1 MTPTSVWPMA
11 QDNPLLGILL
21 MIGFCVVAP
30 MGDAVAK
37 LLGES
42 QPLGQ
47 MLIIRFAV
55 QCVLLL
61 PLVAVTGRAW
71 RLSGR
76 LLRLA
81 TLRTGLHIL
90 GIGMMFTALRYLPL
104 ADAVAIAFVMPF
116 ILLILGRYILGEEVG
131 MRRLAACVIGFIG
144 TLMVIQPSFAEVGL
158 PALLPLGVAV
168 NFAVFIM
175 VTRQLAPH
183 TDPIGLQ
190 MASGAIATLILVPAV
205 LLMQPLGLQIT
216 DFAPIRGNDAV
227 LLFAIGALGTTA
239 HLLMTWSLR
248 YAPSA
253 TLAPIQYLEIPVA
266 AVIGFLIFDDWP
278 DGLAAIGIVITVAA
292 GLYIVM
298 RERAIARAQPRAHA
312 PLPPVPPEA

>member
-1 MTPTSVWPMA
+1 MA

-55 QCVLLL
+55 QFVLLL
-61 PLVAVTGRAW
+61 PLVALTGRIW

-76 LLRLA
+76 LLWLA
-81 TLRTGLHIL
+81 ALRTGLHII

-131 MRRLAACVIGFIG
+131 MRRLAACVVGFIG
-144 TLMVIQPSFAEVGL
+144 TLMVIQPSFVEVGL

-190 MASGAIATLILVPAV
+190 MASGAMATVALVPVV
-205 LLMQPLGLQIT
+205 LLMQPLNLEIS
-216 DFAPIRGNDAV
+216 DFAPIDGDDAF
-227 LLFAIGALGTTA
+227 LLFAIGALGTLG

-253 TLAPIQYLEIPVA
+253 TLAPIQYIEIPVA

-278 DGLAAIGIVITVAA
+278 DGLAAVGIVITVAA
-292 GLYIVM
+292 GLYIVL
-298 RERAIARAQPRAHA
+298 RERAIARARPQEHA
-312 PLPPVPPEA
+312 PLPPIPPEA

>member
-1 MTPTSVWPMA
+1 MA

-216 DFAPIRGNDAV
+216 DFAPIRGHDAV

>member
-1 MTPTSVWPMA
+1 MS
-11 QDNPLLGILL
+11 QDRPLLGILL

-37 LLGES
+37 LLGET
-42 QPLGQ
+42 QPLGP
-47 MLIIRFAV
+47 LLLFRFAV
-55 QCVLLL
+55 QTILLV
-61 PLVAVTGRAW
+61 PLVWLTGRAW

-81 TLRTGLHIL
+81 ALRTFLHII
-90 GIGMMFTALRYLPL
+90 GIGMMFSALRYLPL

-116 ILLILGRYILGEEVG
+116 ILLILGRYVLGEEVG
-131 MRRLAACVIGFIG
+131 IRRLSACVVGFIG
-144 TLMVIQPSFAEVGL
+144 TLLVIQPSFAEVGW

-168 NFAVFIM
+168 NFAFFIM

-190 MASGAIATLILVPAV
+190 AASGFMATAV
-205 LLMQPLGLQIT
+205 LLPLLLILQPLDFGLT
-216 DFAPIRGNDAV
+216 DFVAV
-227 LLFAIGALGTTA
+227 QGTEAFLLFAIGALGTVG

-266 AVIGFLIFDDWP
+266 TLIGLLIFDDLP
-278 DGLAAIGIVITVAA
+278 DDLAALGIVITCAA
-292 GLYIVM
+292 GLYVVM
-298 RERAIARAQPRAHA
+298 RERAIARAQPKTHE
-312 PLPPVPPEA
+312 PLQPIPPEV

>member
-158 PALLPLGVAV
+158 PALLPLG
-168 NFAVFIM
+168 
-175 VTRQLAPH
+175 LH
-183 TDPIGLQ
+183 HGDP
-190 MASGAIATLILVPAV
+190 PAR
-205 LLMQPLGLQIT
+205 
-216 DFAPIRGNDAV
+216 A
-227 LLFAIGALGTTA
+227 A
-239 HLLMTWSLR
+239 HGSDR
-248 YAPSA
+248 
-253 TLAPIQYLEIPVA
+253 A
-266 AVIGFLIFDDWP
+266 A
-278 DGLAAIGIVITVAA
+278 DGLGGDRDPDSGPRGAADAA
-292 GLYIVM
+292 S
-298 RERAIARAQPRAHA
+298 RSSDHRFRADPG
-312 PLPPVPPEA
+312 

>member
-1 MTPTSVWPMA
+1 MT

-21 MIGFCVVAP
+21 MLGFCLVAP

-47 MLIIRFAV
+47 TLIFRFAV
-55 QCVLLL
+55 QFVLLL
-61 PLVAVTGRAW
+61 PLVALTGRVW

-76 LLRLA
+76 LLHLA
-81 TLRTGLHIL
+81 ALRTLLHIV

-131 MRRLAACVIGFIG
+131 MRRLVACIVGFIG

-190 MASGAIATLILVPAV
+190 MTSGVMATVVLVPVA
-205 LLMQPLGLQIT
+205 LLLQPFDLGVAE
-216 DFAPIRGNDAV
+216 FAPITGRDAL
-227 LLFAIGALGTTA
+227 LLFGIGALGTLG

-253 TLAPIQYLEIPVA
+253 TLAPIQYIEIPVA
-266 AVIGFLIFDDWP
+266 AIIGFLIFDDLP
-278 DGLAAIGIVITVAA
+278 DGIAALGIVITVAS
-292 GLYIVM
+292 GLFIVL
-298 RERAIARAQPRAHA
+298 RERAIALARPQEHR

>member
-1 MTPTSVWPMA
+1 MA

-55 QCVLLL
+55 QFVLLL
-61 PLVAVTGRAW
+61 PLVALTGRIW

-76 LLRLA
+76 LLWLA
-81 TLRTGLHIL
+81 ALRTGLHII

-131 MRRLAACVIGFIG
+131 MRRLAACVVGFIG
-144 TLMVIQPSFAEVGL
+144 TLMVIQPSFVEVGL

-190 MASGAIATLILVPAV
+190 MASGAMATVALVPAV
-205 LLMQPLGLQIT
+205 LLMQPLNLEIS
-216 DFAPIRGNDAV
+216 DFAPIDGDDAF
-227 LLFAIGALGTTA
+227 LLFAIGALGTLG

-253 TLAPIQYLEIPVA
+253 TLAPIQYIEIPVA

-278 DGLAAIGIVITVAA
+278 DGLAAVGIVITVAA
-292 GLYIVM
+292 GLYIVL
-298 RERAIARAQPRAHA
+298 RERAIARARPQEHA
-312 PLPPVPPEA
+312 PLPPIPPEA

>member
-1 MTPTSVWPMA
+1 MA

-30 MGDAVAK
+30 IGDAVAK

-55 QCVLLL
+55 QFVLLV
-61 PLVAVTGRAW
+61 PLVLATERAW

-76 LLRLA
+76 LLWLA

-131 MRRLAACVIGFIG
+131 MRRLSACVIGFIG

-190 MASGAIATLILVPAV
+190 MASGAIATLVLVPAV

-216 DFAPIRGNDAV
+216 DFAPIGGHDAV
-227 LLFAIGALGTTA
+227 LLLAIGALGTAA

-266 AVIGFLIFDDWP
+266 AGVGFLIFDDWP
-278 DGLAAIGIVITVAA
+278 DGLAAIGIVITVGA
-292 GLYIVM
+292 GLYVVM
-298 RERAIARAQPRAHA
+298 RERAIAQAQPQAHA

>member
-1 MTPTSVWPMA
+1 MTK
-11 QDNPLLGILL
+11 DNPLLGILL

-47 MLIIRFAV
+47 LLTIRFAI
-55 QCVLLL
+55 QFILLL
-61 PLVAVTGRAW
+61 PLVVLTGREW
-71 RLSGR
+71 RLGGR
-76 LLRLA
+76 LLWLA
-81 TLRTGLHIL
+81 ILRTGLHIL

-116 ILLILGRYILGEEVG
+116 ILLILGRFFLGEEVG
-131 MRRLAACVIGFIG
+131 YRRLGACVVGFIG
-144 TLMVIQPSFAEVGL
+144 TLFVIQPSFAEVGW

-168 NFAVFIM
+168 NFSFFIL

-190 MASGAIATLILVPAV
+190 MVSGAMATGALIPLV
-205 LLMQPLGLQIT
+205 LLLQMGDVPMAAFGEI
-216 DFAPIRGNDAV
+216 DGRDAF
-227 LLFAIGALGTTA
+227 LLFAIGALGTLG

-266 AVIGFLIFDDWP
+266 AIIGLLVFGDWP
-278 DGLAAIGIVITVAA
+278 DGLALVGILITVAA
-292 GLYIVM
+292 GLFIVL
-298 RERAIARAQPRAHA
+298 RERAIARARPTEIE
-312 PLPPVPPEA
+312 PLPPIPPEA

>member
-1 MTPTSVWPMA
+1 MIKDKPF
-11 QDNPLLGILL
+11 LGILL

-55 QCVLLL
+55 QFVLLL
-61 PLVAVTGRAW
+61 PLVALTGRAW
-71 RLSGR
+71 KLSGR
-76 LLRLA
+76 LLYLA
-81 TLRTGLHIL
+81 ALRTVLHIL

-116 ILLILGRYILGEEVG
+116 ILLMLGRYILGEEVG
-131 MRRLAACVIGFIG
+131 IRRLSACVIGFIG

-190 MASGAIATLILVPAV
+190 MTSGLMATAALIPAV
-205 LLMQPLGLQIT
+205 LLMQPLDLQIT
-216 DFAPIRGNDAV
+216 DFAPIGGRDV
-227 LLFAIGALGTTA
+227 YLLFAIGALGTLA

-278 DGLAAIGIVITVAA
+278 DGLAAVGIVITVGA

-298 RERAIARAQPRAHA
+298 RERAIAREQPQGHE

>member
-1 MTPTSVWPMA
+1 MA

-55 QCVLLL
+55 QFVLLL
-61 PLVAVTGRAW
+61 PLVALTGRIW

-76 LLRLA
+76 LLWLA
-81 TLRTGLHIL
+81 ALRTGLHII

-131 MRRLAACVIGFIG
+131 MRRLAACVVGFIG
-144 TLMVIQPSFAEVGL
+144 TLMVIQPSFVEVGL

-175 VTRQLAPH
+175 VTRQLAPY

-190 MASGAIATLILVPAV
+190 MASGAMATVALVPVV
-205 LLMQPLGLQIT
+205 LLMQPLNLEIS
-216 DFAPIRGNDAV
+216 DFAPIDGDDAF
-227 LLFAIGALGTTA
+227 LLFAIGALGTLG

-253 TLAPIQYLEIPVA
+253 TLAPIQYIEIPVA

-278 DGLAAIGIVITVAA
+278 DGLAAVGIVITVAA
-292 GLYIVM
+292 GLYIVL
-298 RERAIARAQPRAHA
+298 RERAIARARPQEHA
-312 PLPPVPPEA
+312 PLPPIPPEA

>member
-1 MTPTSVWPMA
+1 MA

-55 QCVLLL
+55 QFALLL
-61 PLVAVTGRAW
+61 PLVALTGRIW

-81 TLRTGLHIL
+81 ALRTALHIV

-104 ADAVAIAFVMPF
+104 ADAIAIAFVMPF
-116 ILLILGRYILGEEVG
+116 ILLMLGRHILGEEVG
-131 MRRLAACVIGFIG
+131 IRRLAACVVGFIG

-183 TDPIGLQ
+183 TDPVGLQ
-190 MASGAIATLILVPAV
+190 MASGAMATVALLPVV
-205 LLMQPLGLQIT
+205 LLMQPLNLEIS
-216 DFAPIRGNDAV
+216 DFAPIDGDAAF
-227 LLFAIGALGTTA
+227 LLLAIGALGTLG

-253 TLAPIQYLEIPVA
+253 TLAPIQYIEIPVA
-266 AVIGFLIFDDWP
+266 AIIGFLIFDDWP
-278 DGLAAIGIVITVAA
+278 DGLAAVGIVITVGA
-292 GLYIVM
+292 GLYIVL
-298 RERAIARAQPRAHA
+298 RERAIARAQPQAHA
-312 PLPPVPPEA
+312 PLPPIPPEA